1 MTLSYVTQS
10 RLGSWFGI
18 SSIKVG
24 KILVMN
30 GLKDCHGAT
39 RMAVAGGYAKEA
51 QTKEKLP
58 FWVWDA
64 TRVSLILDEA
74 LGGVG
79 TSFIDELV
87 VQVGEALAEAHG
99 LREGGNDFVAELIE
113 DQALAGVPPGL
124 VGLLRGRLS
133 QETKQTIGA

>member
-1 MTLSYVTQS
+1 MMTSYVTQS

-24 KILVMN
+24 KILTMN
-30 GLKDCHGAT
+30 GLKDGHGAT

-51 QTKEKLP
+51 QTKEKIP

-64 TRVSLILDEA
+64 TRASLIIDEA

-79 TSFIDELV
+79 TAFIDDLV
-87 VQVGEALAEAHG
+87 VQVGEALAESQG
-99 LREGGNDFVAELIE
+99 LREGGDEFVAELIE

-124 VGLLRGRLS
+124 VGLLRRRLS
-133 QETKQTIGA
+133 QETNQT

>member
-1 MTLSYVTQS
+1 MTSSYVTQS

-24 KILVMN
+24 KILAMN
-30 GLKDCHGAT
+30 GLKDGHGAT

-51 QTKEKLP
+51 QTKEKIP

-64 TRVSLILDEA
+64 TKVSLILDAA
-74 LGGVG
+74 LGDVG
-79 TSFIDELV
+79 TPFIDELV
-87 VQVGEALAEAHG
+87 AQAGEALAEAQG
-99 LREGGNDFVAELIE
+99 LREAGNEFVAELIE

-124 VGLLRGRLS
+124 IVLLRRRLS
-133 QETKQTIGA
+133 QETNQT